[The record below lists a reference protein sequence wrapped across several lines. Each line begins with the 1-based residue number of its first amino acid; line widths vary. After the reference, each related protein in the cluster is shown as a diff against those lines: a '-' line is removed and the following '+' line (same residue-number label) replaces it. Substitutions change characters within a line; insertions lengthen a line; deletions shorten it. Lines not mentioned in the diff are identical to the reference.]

1 MFFSVLLIVVVSLHG
16 RHCSYIK
23 EFVHGDFGR
32 TKPNL
37 CDLMKTDADILE
49 LDVEVRLMK
58 YHESQ
63 IHIISK
69 ISNIPPSCL
78 CVFQSVD
85 VDWPPAIPDWHSGF
99 WE

>member
-1 MFFSVLLIVVVSLHG
+1 MIVYIKVSVKKEQKIICLDLLLNVLPLVLISLHG

-49 LDVEVRLMK
+49 LDVEVRF
-58 YHESQ
+58 
-63 IHIISK
+63 I
-69 ISNIPPSCL
+69 
-78 CVFQSVD
+78 
-85 VDWPPAIPDWHSGF
+85 
-99 WE
+99 